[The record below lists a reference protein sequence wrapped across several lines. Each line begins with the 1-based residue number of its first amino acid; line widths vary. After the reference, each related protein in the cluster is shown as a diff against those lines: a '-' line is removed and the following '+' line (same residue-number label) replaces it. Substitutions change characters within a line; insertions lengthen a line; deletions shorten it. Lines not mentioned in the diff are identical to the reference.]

1 MYPLTICQKI
11 PNYIDTGFFAYIK
24 TKYNPPYIS
33 SESFAKNLDF
43 LYFWRSYNKEISS
56 VLENWSN
63 TNAALFDFFYNY
75 ISGEWDEIYNQ
86 YKSDF
91 VLLGDYSETRKL
103 DSNKTDNSTLS
114 NTIIDTGTTD
124 GNTAQNVFGY
134 NSETEVPNTT
144 GTTSTSAKNNRTQN
158 TTDNTSKT
166 ENTTEQITRIHDNI
180 IKSVEEFNTYL
191 QKNNFFEAL
200 FQSLDKFL
208 TINTW
213 I

>member
-1 MYPLTICQKI
+1 MTLCQKI
-11 PNYIDTGFFAYIK
+11 PNYIDTGFFAYIR
-24 TKYNPPYIS
+24 TKYSPQYIV

-43 LYFWRSYNKEISS
+43 IYFWRSYNKEISS
-56 VLENWSN
+56 ILENWSN
-63 TNAALFDFFYNY
+63 TTTALFDFFYNY
-75 ISGEWDEIYNQ
+75 ISSEWDKIYNQ

-91 VLLGDYSETRKL
+91 ILLGDYNETRKL

-114 NTIIDTGTTD
+114 NTVIDTGTTD
-124 GNTAQNVFGY
+124 GNTAQNIFGY

-158 TTDNTSKT
+158 STDNNSKT
-166 ENTTEQITRIHDNI
+166 EKTTEQITRIHDNI

>member
-1 MYPLTICQKI
+1 MTICQKI
-11 PNYIDTGFFAYIK
+11 PNYIDNGFFSYIQS
-24 TKYNPPYIS
+24 KYNPQYIIS
-33 SESFAKNLDF
+33 TSFAKNLDF
-43 LYFWRSYNKEISS
+43 IYFWRSYNKEISS
-56 VLENWSN
+56 ILENWSN
-63 TNAALFDFFYNY
+63 TTNALFDFFYNY
-75 ISGEWDEIYNQ
+75 ISGEWGKIYNQ

-91 VLLGDYSETRKL
+91 VLLGDYSETKEL
-103 DSNKTDNSTLS
+103 NSNKTDNSTFS
-114 NTIIDTGTTD
+114 NTIIDTGTTN
-124 GNTAQNVFGY
+124 GKTTQNVFGY
-134 NSETEVPNTT
+134 NSETEVPNNV
-144 GTTSTSAKNNRTQN
+144 GTTSTSAENNRTQN
-158 TTDNTSKT
+158 STDNNSKV